1 MIARLT
7 AIAAGLLA
15 GGCASTRAPAP
26 APAPAPAL
34 DQVTLAWTP
43 VRSLTDHSP
52 LTDLVGY
59 RLTYGPSGSSAGQ
72 LTSLEP
78 ASVDR
83 LTLMLAKGE
92 WSFSVA
98 AVSASHGTGLQ
109 SNTVTARVP

>member
-15 GGCASTRAPAP
+15 GGCASTR